1 MHNREVLHRDIQL
14 GNCAIGLKPEEETIY
29 MIDFG
34 FSKRYIDPYTRRH
47 IPDSKQKRDFLGNYW
62 FTSVNVHCKGKGQ
75 YLRFI
80 CVFGYLWKLSQY
92 HLGEMIS
99 RPPH

>member
-1 MHNREVLHRDIQL
+1 
-14 GNCAIGLKPEEETIY
+14 LKPEEETIF

-34 FSKRYIDPYTRRH
+34 FSKRYIDAHTRRH

-75 YLRFI
+75 YPRFI
-80 CVFGYLWKLSQY
+80 SVLGLTIKLSQY

-99 RPPH
+99 RLLH